1 MTATCGLMGGSQ
13 IFRQDETAELY
24 PRGLIIMICLGLAG
38 LVLTALQEL
47 IYFLE
52 NRSIRKRSGFEAPN
66 LL

>member
-13 IFRQDETAELY
+13 IFRQDETTELY
-24 PRGLIIMICLGLAG
+24 QRGLIIMICLGLAG

-52 NRSIRKRSGFEAPN
+52 NRSTRKRSGFEAPN

>member
-1 MTATCGLMGGSQ
+1 MGGSQ